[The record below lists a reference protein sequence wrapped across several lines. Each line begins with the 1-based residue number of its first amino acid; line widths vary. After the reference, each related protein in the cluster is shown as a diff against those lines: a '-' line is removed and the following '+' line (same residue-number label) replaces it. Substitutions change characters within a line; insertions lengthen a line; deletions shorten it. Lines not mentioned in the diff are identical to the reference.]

1 MEGEEVTKLLKDIRD
16 ELRDFPKILSSTN
29 KALVKNVNSEKEA
42 DRVKQK
48 AKRTMFDFYQSVKK
62 ATSPVENFGDEVTE
76 ATEELNSFEKKL
88 KGIPG
93 PMGLLKMGLKK
104 LYDAT
109 VGVTVAL
116 AKTAFA
122 FARSDSNIK
131 GFEDAVSKGIV
142 DLGFLGD
149 ASGII
154 AKELDVNIDMFKGL
168 ARSGANFNG
177 SLAELRASATA
188 AGMPLVQFQTLIQN
202 NTSTLARLFG
212 SVNQG
217 IPNIVELGKGLRDLN
232 KKELAIFG
240 ISMEDTNEFLGTQME
255 LMRAQGRAEQMDAQ
269 TLLKITGAYARNLT
283 TLSQLTGES
292 AQELDKQRRQ
302 RALDGVL
309 QAKLAQMS
317 VEEQEN
323 VNSIL
328 DMFPDAAQ
336 GAIKELLLLKT
347 PISDAARGLSIL
359 APDIRTALTDAV
371 SSGAQ
376 LTKEELVGLK
386 NVINT
391 TATEVQG
398 SKIADAFATAAMV
411 GGEAFAKESLDI
423 VAAVAGSAASIED
436 VVNQNIDPATQNLV
450 NVANAMDENTVAMQ
464 DVMSRFMEHQVFD
477 KDSIGFKLLD
487 SFVNNSS
494 QQLQKALNLMYNYL
508 GMVNPNAAAA
518 PPSQSG
524 KKKDGSFIANL
535 FGFNKPRTYGG
546 VADYG
551 ETLEFDRGSRGFQN
565 FGGGT
570 PAVLHGMEAV
580 VPENTLLGNAIS
592 YLEAIAKKPSGTPDV
607 GGELLR
613 VNAEPTAD
621 ITTLSNQLNDLV
633 KTNTNSEMAL
643 NRLLATSMMTEKNT
657 KETKNSLAGMG
668 SIV

>member
-29 KALVKNVNSEKEA
+29 KALVKNVNTEKEA
-42 DRVKQK
+42 DQVKKK

-76 ATEELNSFEKKL
+76 ATEELNDFEKKL

-109 VGVTVAL
+109 VATTVAF
-116 AKTAFA
+116 AKTALA

-142 DLGFLGD
+142 DLGVFGD
-149 ASGII
+149 ASGFI

-188 AGMPLVQFQTLIQN
+188 AGMPLVQFQALIQN

-217 IPNIVELGKGLRDLN
+217 IPNIVELGKGLRELN

-283 TLSQLTGES
+283 TLSKLTGES
-292 AQELDKQRRQ
+292 AQELDKQRRE

-317 VEEQEN
+317 IDEQEN
-323 VNSIL
+323 VNNIL
-328 DMFPDAAQ
+328 SMFPAAAQ
-336 GAIKELLLLKT
+336 TAIKELLLLNV
-347 PISDAARGLSIL
+347 PISEAARGLSVL
-359 APDIRTALTDAV
+359 APGIRNTLVDAV
-371 SSGAQ
+371 KSGGQ
-376 LTKEELVGLK
+376 LTKEQLVELSNSIK
-386 NVINT
+386 T
-391 TATEVQG
+391 TASEVQG

-423 VAAVAGSAASIED
+423 VAAVAGSAADIEK
-436 VVNQNIDPATQNLV
+436 VVNQNIDPATQKLV
-450 NVANAMDENTVAMQ
+450 NVANTMDENTVAMQ
-464 DVMSRFMEHQVFD
+464 DVISKFMDNQLFD
-477 KDSIGFKLLD
+477 TDSAGYKLL
-487 SFVNNSS
+487 SGFVDGSS
-494 QQLQKALNLMYNYL
+494 QKLQEILNKMYEML
-508 GMVNPNAAAA
+508 GMANPNAAYA
-518 PPSQSG
+518 PPSESG
-524 KKKDGSFIANL
+524 KKKDGSFLSNL

-546 VADYG
+546 IEDYG
-551 ETLEFDRGSRGFQN
+551 DTIEFDRGSRGFQN

-592 YLEAIAKKPSGTPDV
+592 YLEAIAKKPSGTA
-607 GGELLR
+607 GELKR
-613 VNAEPTAD
+613 VDTNTAPTTD